1 LNCPVAHYTNPV
13 GMGRRDGIRVGS
25 SRMSGGCATASSFGV
40 GIGGNKAL
48 VNVDDIY
55 KRISRSV

>member
-1 LNCPVAHYTNPV
+1 LEVPGCP
-13 GMGRRDGIRVGS
+13 RD
-25 SRMSGGCATASSFGV
+25 ATASSFGV

-55 KRISRSV
+55 RRISRSV